1 MILCLVCLFL
11 SLFMAGPL
19 LAQEGVAE
27 EAVSPWSGKVT
38 LGYLA
43 TSGNTENSSLNSGF
57 EVAYVSGKWAHQ
69 LRMLAINSS
78 VSEQTTAE
86 AYELGWKTAYNF
98 SEHNFMF
105 GRANWRKDRFS
116 AYKTQMSQTAGYGRR
131 IVNNGTHTLSA
142 EVGAGARQ
150 SELQDGTS
158 EDDLIFRGGLDY
170 KWMFSE
176 TADFTQVFV
185 IEAGEINTFFE
196 SVSAIRAR
204 LVGSLALV
212 ASYTVKN
219 NSDVP
224 VGTEKT
230 DTFTALSLEYGF

>member
-1 MILCLVCLFL
+1 MVVKLVCLFL
-11 SLFMAGPL
+11 SLILVSPL
-19 LAQEGVAE
+19 LAQEEAAE
-27 EAVSPWSGKVT
+27 EAVGPWSGKAT

-57 EVAYVSGKWAHQ
+57 EVGYASGKWVH
-69 LRMLAINSS
+69 LLKMLAINSS
-78 VSEQTTAE
+78 ESERTTAE
-86 AYELGWKTAYNF
+86 SYEAAWKTEYNF
-98 SEHNFMF
+98 NENNFMF

-116 AYKTQMSQTAGYGRR
+116 GYKTQMSQTAGYGRR
-131 IVNNGTHTLSA
+131 IFDTGAHTLNV

-150 SELQDGTS
+150 SELQDGMS

-176 TADFTQVFV
+176 TADFSQVFV
-185 IEAGEINTFFE
+185 VEAGDINTYIE
-196 SVSAIRAR
+196 SVSALRAR
-204 LVGSLALV
+204 LVGTLALV

-224 VGTEKT
+224 IGTEKT

>member
-1 MILCLVCLFL
+1 MVVKLVCLFL
-11 SLFMAGPL
+11 SLFLASPL
-19 LAQEGVAE
+19 LAQEDIAE
-27 EAVSPWSGKVT
+27 EAASPWSASAT

-57 EVAYVSGKWAHQ
+57 EVAYTSGKWEHI
-69 LRMLAINSS
+69 LKMLAINSS
-78 VSEQTTAE
+78 ESEQTTAE
-86 AYELGWKTAYNF
+86 SYELAWKTEYNF
-98 SEHNFMF
+98 SETNFMF

-116 AYKTQMSQTAGYGRR
+116 GYNTQMSQTAGYGRR
-131 IVNNGTHTLSA
+131 LIDTGAHTLNV

-150 SELQDGTS
+150 SELQDTTS
-158 EDDLIFRGGLDY
+158 EDDLILRGGLDY
-170 KWMFSE
+170 KWVFSE
-176 TADFTQVFV
+176 TADFSQVFV
-185 IEAGEINTFFE
+185 VEAGDTNTYFE
-196 SVSAIRAR
+196 SISALRAR
-204 LVGSLALV
+204 IVGTLALV

>member
-1 MILCLVCLFL
+1 VFVKLVCLFL
-11 SLFMAGPL
+11 SLFLVTPL
-19 LAQEGVAE
+19 LAQE
-27 EAVSPWSGKVT
+27 EAVSPWSGKAT

-57 EVAYVSGKWAHQ
+57 EVGYTIGKWAH
-69 LRMLAINSS
+69 LLKMLAINSS
-78 VSEQTTAE
+78 ESEQTTAE
-86 AYELGWKTAYNF
+86 SYEAAWKTEYNF
-98 SEHNFMF
+98 SENNFMF

-116 AYKTQMSQTAGYGRR
+116 GYKTQMSQTAGYGRR
-131 IVNNGTHTLSA
+131 IFDTGAHTLNV

-150 SELQDGTS
+150 SELQDGMS

-170 KWMFSE
+170 KWVFSE
-176 TADFTQVFV
+176 TADFSQVFV
-185 IEAGEINTFFE
+185 VEAGDINTYIE

-204 LVGSLALV
+204 LVGTLALV

-224 VGTEKT
+224 IGTEET
-230 DTFTALSLEYGF
+230 DTFTALSLEYVF

>member
-1 MILCLVCLFL
+1 MFSKLVWIFLGVILV
-11 SLFMAGPL
+11 GPV
-19 LAQEGVAE
+19 LAQEEAANE
-27 EAVSPWSGKVT
+27 ETSPWSGKAN

-57 EVAYVSGKWAHQ
+57 EVAYTSGKWAHI
-69 LRMLAINSS
+69 LNFLAINSS
-78 VSEQTTAE
+78 ESEQTTAE
-86 AYELGWKTAYNF
+86 LYELGWKTEYNF
-98 SEHNFMF
+98 SEYNFMF

-116 AYKTQMSQTAGYGRR
+116 AYNTQMSQTAGYGRR
-131 IVNNGTHTLSA
+131 LIDSGAHTLSV

-150 SELQDGTS
+150 SELQDGRS
-158 EDDLIFRGGLDY
+158 ENDLIFRGGLDY
-170 KWMFSE
+170 KWTFSE

-185 IEAGEINTFFE
+185 VESGDVNTYMQ
-196 SVSAIRAR
+196 SISAVRAQ
-204 LVGSLALV
+204 LIGSLALV

-224 VGTEKT
+224 PGTEKT